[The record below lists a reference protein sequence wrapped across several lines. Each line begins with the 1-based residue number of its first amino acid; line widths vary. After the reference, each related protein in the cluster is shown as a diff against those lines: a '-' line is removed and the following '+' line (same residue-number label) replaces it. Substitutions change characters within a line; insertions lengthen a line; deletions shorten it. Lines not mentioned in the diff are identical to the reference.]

1 MDLQFLTSQRCSFP
15 NLTGSREAILLVAS
29 RNQIITDDIISRPN
43 VVRSLV
49 RDGRN
54 IVAVDFDSVTDRV
67 YWSDT
72 TQDRIWSA
80 HKNGSDRTVVMTKF
94 FFSKAE
100 QTLLQKTPRFDHK
113 YTVFLRNL
121 SHKTLCH

>member
-1 MDLQFLTSQRCSFP
+1 MDLQFLTLQRCSLL
-15 NLTGSREAILLVAS
+15 NLSGSREAILLVAS
-29 RNQIITDDIISRPN
+29 RNQIITDDIIAQPN

-80 HKNGSDRTVVMTKF
+80 HKNGSDRIVVMTH
-94 FFSKAE
+94 
-100 QTLLQKTPRFDHK
+100 QVVL
-113 YTVFLRNL
+113 
-121 SHKTLCH
+121 

>member
-1 MDLQFLTSQRCSFP
+1 M
-15 NLTGSREAILLVAS
+15 AS
-29 RNQIITDDIISRPN
+29 RNQIITDDIISQPN
-43 VVRSLV
+43 VIRSLV

-80 HKNGSDRTVVMTKF
+80 HKNGSDRTVVMTQF
-94 FFSKAE
+94 FFSKTE
-100 QTLLQKTPRFDHK
+100 QASIAKTTK
-113 YTVFLRNL
+113 I
-121 SHKTLCH
+121 

>member
-1 MDLQFLTSQRCSFP
+1 MDLQFLASDRCSFP

-29 RNQIITDDIISRPN
+29 RNQIITDDIISQPN

-72 TQDRIWSA
+72 TQDKIWSA
-80 HKNGSDRTVVMTKF
+80 HKNGSDRTVVMIQLF
-94 FFSKAE
+94 LSKAE
-100 QTLLQKTPRFDHK
+100 QASIAKSTKIGP
-113 YTVFLRNL
+113 
-121 SHKTLCH
+121 

>member
-1 MDLQFLTSQRCSFP
+1 M
-15 NLTGSREAILLVAS
+15 LVAS
-29 RNQIITDDIISRPN
+29 RNQIITDDIISQPN

-80 HKNGSDRTVVMTKF
+80 HKNGSDRTVVMTPV
-94 FFSKAE
+94 FFSKVEQDSFRKSAE
-100 QTLLQKTPRFDHK
+100 
-113 YTVFLRNL
+113 N
-121 SHKTLCH
+121 

>member
-1 MDLQFLTSQRCSFP
+1 M
-15 NLTGSREAILLVAS
+15 AS
-29 RNQIITDDIISRPN
+29 RNQIITDDIISQPN

-80 HKNGSDRTVVMTKF
+80 HKNGSDRTVVMTSI

-100 QTLLQKTPRFDHK
+100 QSSCAKKNKGKLA
-113 YTVFLRNL
+113 
-121 SHKTLCH
+121 

>member
-1 MDLQFLTSQRCSFP
+1 MDLQFLTWQRRSFP

-29 RNQIITDDIISRPN
+29 RHQIISDDFISQPN

-80 HKNGSDRTVVMTKF
+80 HKNGSDRIVVMTHF
-94 FFSKAE
+94 SFSKAE
-100 QTLLQKTPRFDHK
+100 LL
-113 YTVFLRNL
+113 L
-121 SHKTLCH
+121 

>member
-1 MDLQFLTSQRCSFP
+1 MFIF
-15 NLTGSREAILLVAS
+15 TGSREVVLLVAS
-29 RNQIITDDIISRPN
+29 RNQIISDDIVSQPN
-43 VVRSLV
+43 VVRALV

-80 HKNGSDRTVVMTKF
+80 HKNGSDRTVVMTQS
-94 FFSKAE
+94 FSESDLKNCY
-100 QTLLQKTPRFDHK
+100 LQQNGYAFRIL
-113 YTVFLRNL
+113 YILN
-121 SHKTLCH
+121 

>member
-1 MDLQFLTSQRCSFP
+1 MDLQFLASDHCSFR

-29 RNQIITDDIISRPN
+29 RNQIISDDIISQPN

-72 TQDRIWSA
+72 TQDKIWSA
-80 HKNGSDRTVVMTKF
+80 HKNGSDRIVVMTQLF
-94 FFSKAE
+94 LIKASIA
-100 QTLLQKTPRFDHK
+100 KSAKIGP
-113 YTVFLRNL
+113 
-121 SHKTLCH
+121 